1 MSITKFI
8 FLPII
13 EEKEILIIQNPY
25 INTLKEYLDMKKIDY
40 KLQSNNL
47 IIQKN
52 NLCENNINKIE
63 IILRLK
69 RDEILQQSIIKNYI

>member
-52 NLCENNINKIE
+52 NLCENDINKIE